1 MQFNATTHLPIPN
14 SQQKVRFHPDG
25 TKHLPVSSEPRAR
38 VATLRAVAEDLLE
51 RKAREVIDIDVGLV
65 TNAADGDCCAGVGE
79 GEATD

>member
-14 SQQKVRFHPDG
+14 SQQKVRFHTDG
-25 TKHLPVSSEPRAR
+25 TKHLPVSSKSRAR

-51 RKAREVIDIDVGLV
+51 REAREVIYMDVGPV
-65 TNAADGDCCAGVGE
+65 TNAADGDCCAVVGE